1 MLSLAQIVKDIYSIL
16 KNKTDKSYV
25 DSNLDKKL
33 DKAGTAVKAN
43 SVPWGGVTD
52 KPKSFAPTV
61 TAEVSGTAIT
71 AGQVVRVNSSG
82 ELIANDMLKSVRA
95 AGTSADVAK
104 LAAAPIS
111 MEEMLTNWQRIS
123 CAANGGVQ
131 NSNDAAHATARNC
144 YFYDKDSDAIVCPNN
159 SDPFSA
165 FISLDSY
172 APDYTVKYQLKGRD
186 GDDDGLCF
194 VAGFMVDKNGKFHSL
209 TVWRIG
215 DSETG
220 TVDPISDFNVSSHKA
235 RYAIC
240 YDVYAAWMNQSP
252 DGIVLARTVA
262 PLKTSWNTNTCLCEV
277 TKTST
282 QITAKTAD
290 VNSADMKYTLTFT
303 LPATKPSDWSQE
315 AYDNIKFMMQNS
327 TPIGFG
333 TQSNPC
339 SFKITE
345 QSGSI
350 TSITIYDVT
359 SGKRLV
365 YKNGSKVSEETDD
378 KILTP
383 GCFLYSVITKKLFY
397 VRNKNAVIPIV
408 LS

>member
-1 MLSLAQIVKDIYSIL
+1 MLSLAQTIKDIRAKLSA
-16 KNKTDKSYV
+16 KADKTYV
-25 DSNLDKKL
+25 DSSVDKKL
-33 DKAGTAVKAN
+33 DKTETAVKAN
-43 SVPWGGVTD
+43 SVPWSGVTD

-61 TAEVSGTAIT
+61 TAEVPGTALT
-71 AGQVVRVNSSG
+71 AGQAVRVNG
-82 ELIANDMLKSVRA
+82 AGALIANDMLKSVRA
-95 AGTSADVAK
+95 AGTGAEIAK
-104 LAAAPIS
+104 LAATPIS

-123 CAANGGVQ
+123 CTGNGTVQ

-144 YFYDKDSDAIVCPNN
+144 YFYDKASDSIVCPNN

-165 FISLDSY
+165 FISLDNY
-172 APDYTVKYQLKGRD
+172 APDYTIKYQLKGRD

-194 VAGFMVDKNGKFHSL
+194 VAGFMVDKNGNFHSL

-220 TVDPISDFNVSSHKA
+220 EADPISDYNTSSHKA
-235 RYAIC
+235 RFAIC
-240 YDVYAAWMNQSP
+240 YDVYAAWMPQSSN
-252 DGIVLARTVA
+252 GIVLARTVA

-277 TKTST
+277 KKTST
-282 QITAKTAD
+282 QIIAKTAD
-290 VNSADMKYTLTFT
+290 VNSTDMKYTLTFT
-303 LPATKPSDWSQE
+303 LPTTKPADWPQE

-350 TSITIYDVT
+350 TSITVYDVT
-359 SGKRLV
+359 TGKRLV
-365 YKNGSKVSEETDD
+365 YRNGSKVSEETDD

-408 LS
+408 LN

>member
-1 MLSLAQIVKDIYSIL
+1 MLSLAQIIKDVRAKLNS
-16 KNKTDKSYV
+16 
-25 DSNLDKKL
+25 KL
-33 DKAGTAVKAN
+33 DKTGTAVKAN
-43 SVPWGGVTD
+43 SVPWSGVTD
-52 KPKSFAPTV
+52 KPTSFAPKV
-61 TAEVSGTAIT
+61 TAEVPGTAPT
-71 AGQVVRVNSSG
+71 AGQVVRVNAAG

-95 AGTSADVAK
+95 AGTTADVSK
-104 LAAAPIS
+104 LAATPIS

-123 CAANGGVQ
+123 CATNGTAQ

-144 YFYDKDSDAIVCPNN
+144 YFYDRATDSIVCPNN

-172 APDYTVKYQLKGRD
+172 APDYTIKYQLKGRD

-209 TVWRIG
+209 TVWRMG
-215 DSETG
+215 DNETSAA
-220 TVDPISDFNVSSHKA
+220 DPITDYNLSSHKA
-235 RYAIC
+235 RFAIC
-240 YDVYAAWMNQSP
+240 YDVYGAWMSQSP
-252 DGIVLARTVA
+252 NGIVLARTVA
-262 PLKTSWNTNTCLCEV
+262 PLKTAWNSNTCLCEV
-277 TKTST
+277 RKTSS
-282 QITAKTAD
+282 QIIAKTAD
-290 VNSADMKYTLTFT
+290 INSTDMKYTLTFT
-303 LPATKPSDWSQE
+303 LPATKPAGWPQE
-315 AYDNIKFMMQNS
+315 AYDNIKYMMQNS

-333 TQSNPC
+333 TESNPC

-359 SGKRLV
+359 TGKRLV
-365 YKNGSKVSEETDD
+365 YKNGVKVSEETDD
-378 KILTP
+378 VTLTP

-397 VRNKNAVIPIV
+397 VRNKSAIIPIE